1 MLEENA
7 TIKGKLDKEQVSRLS
22 QTLLLD
28 LIVNTV
34 QSGSSESPSEET
46 KAEEKKE
53 GEKT

>member
-1 MLEENA
+1 MTQRQTVLGLLLLEENA

-34 QSGSSESPSEET
+34 QSGSTE
-46 KAEEKKE
+46 
-53 GEKT
+53 